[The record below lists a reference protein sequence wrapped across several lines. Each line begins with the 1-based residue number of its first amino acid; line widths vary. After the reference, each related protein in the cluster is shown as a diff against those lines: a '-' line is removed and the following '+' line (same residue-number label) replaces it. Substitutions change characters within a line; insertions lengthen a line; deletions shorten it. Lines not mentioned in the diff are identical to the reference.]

1 MKGEKIIYNFFFV
14 LFSITIYSRLF
25 DVNSSWEELAVLL
38 LNISE
43 KLYFYV
49 FVLNSSSCSSLFF
62 QINVFQW
69 ISTFFIKIMDI
80 DFNRHGIQILISW
93 KKSSKLKKKFLKNYY
108 SIKIHSIR
116 VKKCSWFCLLLSIET
131 FSWEKSCLIISAVF
145 VYFSSFA

>member
-1 MKGEKIIYNFFFV
+1 MFC
-14 LFSITIYSRLF
+14 FSITIYSRLF

-38 LNISE
+38 FNISE

-49 FVLNSSSCSSLFF
+49 FVLISSSSSTFF

-116 VKKCSWFCLLLSIET
+116 VKKCSRFCLLSIET